1 MHIVDLF
8 ELFHNV
14 ILNFFQYNFI
24 SKGQEAHNKNSKAF
38 RDRAREITMAFFSD
52 TRDPKIAHVKASVF
66 GRPRGEPLPVDE
78 HPVLEPALTLPPPV
92 VEGMGP
98 PDLYSR

>member
-1 MHIVDLF
+1 VHIVDLF

-24 SKGQEAHNKNSKAF
+24 SNGQEAHNKNSNAF

-52 TRDPKIAHVKASVF
+52 TRDPKIAHVNASVF
-66 GRPRGEPLPVDE
+66 GRPRGEPLLVDE
-78 HPVLEPALTLPPPV
+78 HPILEPALTLPPPV

-98 PDLYSR
+98 LDLYA

>member
-24 SKGQEAHNKNSKAF
+24 SKGQEAHNKYSNAF
-38 RDRAREITMAFFSD
+38 CHRAREITMAFFSD
-52 TRDPKIAHVKASVF
+52 TCDPKIVHVNASVF
-66 GRPRGEPLPVDE
+66 GRPRGEPLLVDE

-92 VEGMGP
+92 VEGMAP

>member
-1 MHIVDLF
+1 VHIVDLF

-14 ILNFFQYNFI
+14 ILNF
-24 SKGQEAHNKNSKAF
+24 
-38 RDRAREITMAFFSD
+38 DRAREITMAFFSD
-52 TRDPKIAHVKASVF
+52 IREPKIPHVNASVF
-66 GRPRGEPLPVDE
+66 GRPRGEPLLVDE

-98 PDLYSR
+98 PDLSAR